1 MRKYILEEK
10 YKQDMMSSNNTT
22 VYDTQEEANEVAL
35 NKWHNLEIG
44 DKDFYELKTGFIDIE
59 DDIVDIN
66 NFDGSYETDENCIA
80 FSIEMTEP
88 TGEEITFVEY
98 IDTPVIERITED
110 INDIENDIED
120 INDIEENNTIK

>member
-1 MRKYILEEK
+1 MRKYIVDEK
-10 YKQDMMSSNNTT
+10 YKQDMMSSNNKT

-59 DDIVDIN
+59 DDTEFDIN
-66 NFDGSYETDENCIA
+66 NFEGSYETDENCLA

-110 INDIENDIED
+110 T
-120 INDIEENNTIK
+120 NDIEENNTIK